1 MTTSEK
7 KIQEPLRAA
16 LGRLGRLVPTFERR
30 PGQLEMAR
38 LWDETL
44 ERGGILAVE
53 APTGVGKSFAYLL
66 PALLLRY
73 RGSGPV
79 VVSTHT
85 KALQDQLLTR
95 DVPLAIAAVGAPL
108 RVATLKGRAS
118 YLCRRRARSRLL
130 QRRLFATFGFGEDSL
145 DRLERW
151 IERTETGELDE
162 LKAQGIDLPP
172 RWRPRSRR
180 IRSSAPGAGATRQPA
195 ASRSSRGARPG
206 RRTSSW

>member
-1 MTTSEK
+1 MTSRAASRRVEAIAPSDPMTTSEK

-44 ERGGILAVE
+44 ERGGVLAVE
-53 APTGVGKSFAYLL
+53 APTGVGKSLAYLL

-118 YLCRRRARSRLL
+118 YLCRRYDLL
-130 QRRLFATFGFGEDSL
+130 VVCVSNAVCNVIAQRR
-145 DRLERW
+145 
-151 IERTETGELDE
+151 IEQENIL
-162 LKAQGIDLPP
+162 
-172 RWRPRSRR
+172 
-180 IRSSAPGAGATRQPA
+180 
-195 ASRSSRGARPG
+195 
-206 RRTSSW
+206 